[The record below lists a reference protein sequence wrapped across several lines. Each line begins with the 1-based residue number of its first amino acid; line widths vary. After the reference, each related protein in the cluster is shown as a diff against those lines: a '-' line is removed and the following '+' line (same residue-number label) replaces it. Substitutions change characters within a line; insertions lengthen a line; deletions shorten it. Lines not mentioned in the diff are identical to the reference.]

1 VRRLGTRIVAY
12 TEAPVYNVTHR
23 LELLGIS
30 GEIDFIYAP
39 PGKGRIGY
47 SPGKSV
53 PPLPTS
59 KIRFLPSNHRKPD
72 PAVLIDISR
81 EQSVPTI
88 ETVYVGDS
96 LLRDAAMANRAGVKS
111 VWARYGT
118 EVEADLWRQLIR
130 VTHWTVANV
139 ANEERL
145 RVEYKDTRPDP
156 TIDSFDALL
165 SHFHFV
171 SPVTQI
177 AGTKASQLEIE

>member
-1 VRRLGTRIVAY
+1 M
-12 TEAPVYNVTHR
+12 
-23 LELLGIS
+23 
-30 GEIDFIYAP
+30 F
-39 PGKGRIGY
+39 
-47 SPGKSV
+47 
-53 PPLPTS
+53 
-59 KIRFLPSNHRKPD
+59 
-72 PAVLIDISR
+72 
-81 EQSVPTI
+81 
-88 ETVYVGDS
+88 GDS

-177 AGTKASQLEIE
+177 AGTKASQLEIEWSNVSVGSYVTENQTSKVSSPSPQTRGGQGVSPLWDREGQRPRSNVGERSARIGRPGHRG